1 MNLNLLPRGV
11 KVYNKIVFVFLSL
24 KKIVN
29 RYLGLFHNR
38 SDCPFRNIP
47 RMIGDCGEYIF
58 LWMMPQFITTC
69 CLSIKPESKSFQ
81 FLDDLPI
88 CQIGKSAHH
97 KPTIKG

>member
-11 KVYNKIVFVFLSL
+11 KVYNKIDFEFLSL

-29 RYLGLFHNR
+29 PHLGLFHNR

-47 RMIGDCGEYIF
+47 RMIWDCGEYIS
-58 LWMMPQFITTC
+58 LWMMPQFMTTC
-69 CLSIKPESKSFQ
+69 RLSIKPESKSFQ
-81 FLDDLPI
+81 FLDDLAI
-88 CQIGKSAHH
+88 GQIGKSAHH